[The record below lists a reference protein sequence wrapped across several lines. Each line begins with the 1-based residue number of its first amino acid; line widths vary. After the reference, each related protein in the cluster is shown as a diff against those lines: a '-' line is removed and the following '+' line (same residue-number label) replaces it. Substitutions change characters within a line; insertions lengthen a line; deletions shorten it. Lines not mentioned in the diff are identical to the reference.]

1 MSGSELFLYGLMAV
15 VAVPLVRQV
24 FLFLRVRHYGADE
37 VKEKISAGE
46 AVVLLDVRT
55 NGERR
60 RGSVPGSLHIPLHE
74 LAARIGELE
83 PHRNKEIVVYCQTGS
98 RSIPATARIMKAGFK
113 AANLKGGMAE
123 WNFRNL

>member
-1 MSGSELFLYGLMAV
+1 MNGSELFLYGFIAV
-15 VAVPLVRQV
+15 VAVPLIRRVV
-24 FLFLRVRHYGADE
+24 LFLKVPHYNADQ
-37 VKEKISAGE
+37 VAEKISSGE
-46 AVVLLDVRT
+46 SVILLDVRT

-74 LAARIGELE
+74 LATRIRELD

-98 RSIPATARIMKAGFK
+98 RSIPATARLAKAGFR